1 MAMTG
6 GLHPFPRPWRHTLTR
21 GLIGAGRVFA
31 LVASAVALIAT
42 LIALSDGVS
51 AWFAIAPG
59 AGFLAAIG
67 LSFLP
72 GLSAVLA
79 GLAAASVWGWPA
91 AGSAALAVAAFC
103 AALYVRSAT
112 RTLRSA

>member
-1 MAMTG
+1 MASSEPTAAA
-6 GLHPFPRPWRHTLTR
+6 PRPWRQSLRR
-21 GLIGAGRVFA
+21 GLVGAGRLLA
-31 LVASAVALIAT
+31 LVVSAAT
-42 LIALSDGVS
+42 LIAALVALSDGVS

-59 AGFLAAIG
+59 AGFLAALG

-91 AGSAALAVAAFC
+91 AGSLALALAAFC
-103 AALYVRSAT
+103 AALYVRAAT